1 MLIVVSV
8 QFIFLTL
15 SFFFRPRSQSS
26 PSPRRSPLFLV
37 FAHAAGALFRG
48 PTVFP
53 RYCRRQRFSLGIVG
67 HLRAPG
73 GYRARWEA
81 VSSPSPRRSPLFLVF
96 DESEVCIQR
105 AGPVLRDLRQDVRW
119 PVGGGNGTSFP
130 GIYPSF
136 FSTRISN
143 IRSSFFSRSQPYPSP
158 VFPWDCRPGGE
169 PPSDRAGSL
178 GPLARPCAPTG

>member
-26 PSPRRSPLFLV
+26 PSLRRSPLFLV

-73 GYRARWEA
+73 GHRARWEA
-81 VSSPSPRRSPLFLVF
+81 VSSPFPRGSPLFLVF
-96 DESEVCIQR
+96 DESEVCILR

-119 PVGGGNGTSFP
+119 PVGGGNGTSLP
-130 GIYPSF
+130 CIYPRVSNILSSFLSSWSQPCPSPRRSPSF
-136 FSTRISN
+136 FLIPIPRPFIFTLV
-143 IRSSFFSRSQPYPSP
+143 SFLF
-158 VFPWDCRPGGE
+158 
-169 PPSDRAGSL
+169 
-178 GPLARPCAPTG
+178 